1 MSFASAIPSTSSIG
15 TGVSGTG
22 RYSNSSPRE
31 GRRRLARSRYLL
43 VLVGLGLVL
52 AFVGAVPTVEA
63 ATNGPSTSRSSV
75 GTILPNV
82 SCAQPNHCVVVGRTS
97 VLATTSNGGSSWVLH
112 RSRQNYL
119 QGVSCPTAN
128 RCMVASYGAIL
139 KTTNDWATS
148 KVVFYGGDAVAYG
161 KRGLSNLNAVS
172 CPSIAGCI
180 AVGQEGGPPGNAG
193 AIVTT
198 RNAGATWKTLVIPS
212 LYSVE
217 LVSCPTAND
226 CIAVGRIEE
235 DSAPVTLDTTDGGST
250 WQAHRTPHRFFP
262 AGISC
267 ASSSHCM
274 MVGFIGATTAS
285 GATEQLYEAM
295 VTTNGGTSWT
305 PENNVEKFLGGFYAV
320 SCPTASDCT
329 AVGTAVITTSNGGAT
344 WTLRVPY
351 GETQLGTGPGDDIDS
366 VSCATSRYCM
376 AVSQNR
382 HVIVTTDGGITWTRR
397 VSPAL

>member
-1 MSFASAIPSTSSIG
+1 MLVPGDGEAPQSQSDEREQSVRLGCLTVLEADVAARLRASGYAVQAGYFLGAAWFSAPLFARRLCCSRAMLNPRERLVDRRHDVSFASAIPSTSSIG

-180 AVGQEGGPPGNAG
+180 AVGQEGGPPRNAG

-198 RNAGATWKTLVIPS
+198 RNAGATV
-212 LYSVE
+212 
-217 LVSCPTAND
+217 
-226 CIAVGRIEE
+226 
-235 DSAPVTLDTTDGGST
+235 
-250 WQAHRTPHRFFP
+250 
-262 AGISC
+262 
-267 ASSSHCM
+267 
-274 MVGFIGATTAS
+274 
-285 GATEQLYEAM
+285 
-295 VTTNGGTSWT
+295 
-305 PENNVEKFLGGFYAV
+305 
-320 SCPTASDCT
+320 
-329 AVGTAVITTSNGGAT
+329 
-344 WTLRVPY
+344 
-351 GETQLGTGPGDDIDS
+351 
-366 VSCATSRYCM
+366 
-376 AVSQNR
+376 
-382 HVIVTTDGGITWTRR
+382 
-397 VSPAL
+397 